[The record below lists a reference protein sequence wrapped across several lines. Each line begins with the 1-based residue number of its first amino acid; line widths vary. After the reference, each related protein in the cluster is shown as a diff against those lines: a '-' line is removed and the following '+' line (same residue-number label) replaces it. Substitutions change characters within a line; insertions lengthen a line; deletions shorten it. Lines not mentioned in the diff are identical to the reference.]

1 MPGQGQ
7 PNLVMFNIFIKVRLI
22 TKILDYATD
31 NLVMFNIFIKFRLI
45 MILDYARDNLVMFN
59 IFIKFRLLITCQV
72 MNRNACLY
80 KNKTFCETGLACLHT
95 KESVVSQKI

>member
-45 MILDYARDNLVMFN
+45 MILDYARDNLV
-59 IFIKFRLLITCQV
+59 K
-72 MNRNACLY
+72 
-80 KNKTFCETGLACLHT
+80 
-95 KESVVSQKI
+95 